1 MTDLDH
7 LASLIAQA
15 LDLYQTPADIAGF
28 LALQGVCVSGHT
40 NTRLDINT
48 ASLVNLMAI
57 PGISRA
63 TAGRIISRRETL
75 GPFSDL
81 EELLLVPGVGPAR
94 LERIKA
100 YLTL

>member
-1 MTDLDH
+1 MHDLDH
-7 LASLIAQA
+7 LTALIEQA
-15 LDLYQTPADIAGF
+15 LDRYQTPADIAGF
-28 LALQGVCVSGHT
+28 LASQGVCVSGGT

-63 TAGRIISRRETL
+63 TAGRIISRRETF
-75 GPFSDL
+75 GPFADL